1 MFFEQDFNPS
11 QTAVLSVSELND
23 RVSQCL
29 QVNFPPLWVAGEVRG
44 FTRAASGHW
53 YFTLKDAGGELSCAM
68 FAGSN
73 RRVGFVPKT
82 GDHLEVH
89 GQVSIYRARGSY
101 QMVVDG
107 MRQAGL
113 GALYEQFLR
122 LKEKLQNEGLFDSSR
137 KKPLD
142 RIYTNIAVVTSLQA
156 AALRD
161 VLTTLKRRAPYAKV
175 CVYEASVQGE
185 EAPGEIISALRR
197 ADESEE
203 TQVIMLVR
211 GGGSL
216 QDLWAF
222 NDEKV
227 ARTIASLTKPIV
239 VGVGHES
246 DVTIADWVADFRA
259 ATPTA
264 AAEHVTENIQVLS
277 QELVQ
282 AVGEMRYAWNRL
294 WMEHSQ
300 RLDSLVRE
308 MPDPIQNLKRSA
320 ERLELFKRAL
330 ETQMHAH
337 WQLKAQAVW
346 HLRSSLICPTAKLA
360 AERDRLERTE
370 AQLPLLMWQ
379 NLSRCEE
386 QRQSIM
392 DLITELSPEAILK
405 KGYSYVTASDG
416 TFVKST
422 RDVKEGDVLDIHW
435 HDGQA
440 QVAVQKR

>member
-185 EAPGEIISALRR
+185 EAPSEIISALLR
-197 ADESEE
+197 ADESKE

-222 NDEKV
+222 NDEK
-227 ARTIASLTKPIV
+227 IV

-264 AAEHVTENIQVLS
+264 AAEHVTENVQVLS
-277 QELVQ
+277 QELMQ
-282 AVGEMRYAWNRL
+282 AQGEMRFAWNRL
-294 WMEHSQ
+294 WMEYSQ
-300 RLDSLVRE
+300 RVDSLVRE
-308 MPDPIQNLKRSA
+308 MPDPVQNLKQSA
-320 ERLELFKRAL
+320 ERLELFRRAL
-330 ETQMHAH
+330 ETQMRAQ
-337 WQLKAQAVW
+337 WELKAQAVK
-346 HLRSSLICPTAKLA
+346 HLQSSLIRPTAKLA
-360 AERDRLERTE
+360 AECDRLNRLQAE
-370 AQLPLLMWQ
+370 LSLLMRQ

-386 QRQSIM
+386 QRQSLM

-422 RDVKEGDVLDIHW
+422 RDIKQGDVLAIHW

>member
-1 MFFEQDFNPS
+1 M
-11 QTAVLSVSELND
+11 
-23 RVSQCL
+23 
-29 QVNFPPLWVAGEVRG
+29 
-44 FTRAASGHW
+44 
-53 YFTLKDAGGELSCAM
+53 
-68 FAGSN
+68 
-73 RRVGFVPKT
+73 
-82 GDHLEVH
+82 
-89 GQVSIYRARGSY
+89 
-101 QMVVDG
+101 
-107 MRQAGL
+107 
-113 GALYEQFLR
+113 
-122 LKEKLQNEGLFDSSR
+122 
-137 KKPLD
+137 
-142 RIYTNIAVVTSLQA
+142 
-156 AALRD
+156 
-161 VLTTLKRRAPYAKV
+161 
-175 CVYEASVQGE
+175 
-185 EAPGEIISALRR
+185 
-197 ADESEE
+197 
-203 TQVIMLVR
+203 
-211 GGGSL
+211 
-216 QDLWAF
+216 
-222 NDEKV
+222 
-227 ARTIASLTKPIV
+227 
-239 VGVGHES
+239 
-246 DVTIADWVADFRA
+246 ADFRA

-264 AAEHVTENIQVLS
+264 AAEHVTENIQVLL